1 MGRRRAHRGTGVV
14 TRRVAELL
22 LELAARRWPA
32 EVRDDLRREWAAEL
46 HALAESGR
54 WTTMVGFAASLAVSR
69 AGAPIVDRTVMHG
82 RAGRTVA
89 ALLLSPIAC
98 VGIVALGVL
107 ALFSVDSLLVRA
119 SWVERAQ
126 RPIWAAFTIVLAVVL
141 AVFAARW
148 ARHNALGGPLRI
160 ALGVVLPVGT
170 AVILFVYVVNFR
182 YVVNAEGLADAVPGL
197 LLWLAGLTLALWAA
211 ASLAA
216 RGRVRAAWWVGVLGA
231 LVAADLAVI
240 LVIVDAY
247 PAGFGAG
254 PTIEARERVDPISA
268 PLWLFACWTDW
279 NFGLPRPIEWEI
291 FLITNRVLIEPMLY
305 LACTPY
311 ALAYTIRAARFAPT
325 APVAL
330 VQTRSDTGWTYKA
343 SGKPHRGTRSANG

>member
-1 MGRRRAHRGTGVV
+1 MV
-14 TRRVAELL
+14 TRRAAELL

-46 HALAESGR
+46 HVLAESGR
-54 WTTMVGFAASLAVSR
+54 RTKMVGFAVSLAVSR
-69 AGAPIVDRTVMHG
+69 AGAPIVDRTVMRG

-98 VGIVALGVL
+98 VGIVALGGL
-107 ALFSVDSLLVRA
+107 AMFSIYDWLMFRA
-119 SWVERAQ
+119 SWAERAQ
-126 RPIWAAFTIVLAVVL
+126 KPIWAAFTIVLAVVL

-148 ARHNALGGPLRI
+148 ARHNALDGPLRI
-160 ALGVVLPVGT
+160 ALGVVLPVGVT
-170 AVILFVYVVNFR
+170 VILFMYVT
-182 YVVNAEGLADAVPGL
+182 NAESLAGAVPGL

-216 RGRVRAAWWVGVLGA
+216 RGRLRTAWWVGVLGA

-240 LVIVDAY
+240 LAVVDTY
-247 PAGFGAG
+247 PGGIGAG
-254 PTIEARERVDPISA
+254 PTIDARERVDPISA

-279 NFGLPRPIEWEI
+279 NFGLPRPIQWEI

-305 LACTPY
+305 LACMPY
-311 ALAYTIRAARFAPT
+311 ALAYTIRAARSAPT

-330 VQTRSDTGWTYKA
+330 VQTRSATGWTNKA
-343 SGKPHRGTRSANG
+343 SGKPHRGPRAANG